1 MRALRSLLPAL
12 LLATG
17 LVISG
22 CSGSES
28 PAPTPAT
35 GDSGQGAG
43 TTPARSQEPK
53 PPWPYRSEDV
63 TYRSDAITVAGTLT
77 LPRDGGPHPAVLL
90 ITGSGPQNRDEELLG
105 HKPFLVIADAL
116 TRAGYAVLR
125 VDDRGVGGTGGDLNE
140 SGYPNLADDV
150 VAGLT
155 YLRSRADIDGA
166 RLGLLGHSE
175 GGYLAPLVAAR
186 PDSGVAFTITLAGPA
201 VPGADVVLEQTRL
214 IMAAEG
220 APPERIDA
228 EIATLATLNDLL
240 RSGDLDAARRYARE
254 RNDALPADQR
264 ATPQDID
271 AQLSPYF
278 AALVAYDPAPALAGL
293 RTPVLALFGGRDLQV
308 PPAQSEPPMRALLT
322 ANPDATVHTFP
333 GLNHLMQP
341 TETGLPSEYATIE
354 TTVDPRVLT
363 YLTEWLA
370 TRFPVT
376 R

>member
-22 CSGSES
+22 CSGSDG

-43 TTPARSQEPK
+43 TAPARSQEPK

-140 SGYPNLADDV
+140 SGYPDLADDV

-155 YLRSRADIDGA
+155 YLRTRADIDGTH
-166 RLGLLGHSE
+166 LGLLGHSE

-201 VPGADVVLEQTRL
+201 VPGAAVVLEQTRL

-220 APPERIDA
+220 ASPERIDA

-278 AALVAYDPAPALAGL
+278 AALVAYDPAPALAAL

-308 PPAQSEPPMRALLT
+308 PPAQSEPPMRALLA

-341 TETGLPSEYATIE
+341 TETGLPSEYAAIE

>member
-22 CSGSES
+22 CSGSDG
-28 PAPTPAT
+28 PAATPAT
-35 GDSGQGAG
+35 GDSGQGPG

-53 PPWPYRSEDV
+53 PPWPYRSEEV

-140 SGYPNLADDV
+140 SGYPDLADDV

-155 YLRSRADIDGA
+155 YLRTRADIDGA

-228 EIATLATLNDLL
+228 EIATLTTLNDLL

-278 AALVAYDPAPALAGL
+278 AALVAYDPAPALAAL

-341 TETGLPSEYATIE
+341 TETGLPSEYATTE